1 MEENIAQFRFV
12 NYQVVESEFRFDSKR
27 KSNKKLNVTFER
39 SVVVDDADSRM
50 RLELVNTIEDED
62 KSLFLRVRM
71 HGFFEFDPQISDDM
85 KGMFIRINAPAILFP
100 YVRAYVSTL
109 TSLSGI
115 EPVILPTLNLSDR
128 NAK

>member
-71 HGFFEFDPQISDDM
+71 HGFFEFDSQISDDI

>member
-71 HGFFEFDPQISDDM
+71 HGFFEFDSQISDDM
-85 KGMFIRINAPAILFP
+85 KGMFVRINAPAILFP